1 LIPTIETDKEMKKPF
16 IIFYALII
24 YAVSELVWWGYMLMK
39 LQPQRIGMI
48 LGEGS
53 MFILILVV
61 GAYSLHASINKE
73 RKLQEQKRNFLL
85 SVTHELKSPL
95 ASIKILLQ
103 TIQKRSLTKE
113 QLLDFVSKSLLDVE
127 RLDDMV
133 ENMLLASKIDNRSY
147 TFPKNTF
154 NLSVLVD
161 SIVNRL
167 QITKC
172 DCNQQ
177 IIDAEIEPKIEITG
191 DKFALTSVVTNLIEN
206 AVKYS
211 SPCSAVAVK
220 LFSKDDKVYLEVADQ
235 GIGIADNEKTRI
247 FDKFYRVGSEDTRNT
262 KGTGLGLYIVK
273 EVLDKH
279 QASIKVRDNRPAGSV
294 FEVVFG

>member
-1 LIPTIETDKEMKKPF
+1 MKRSLV
-16 IIFYALII
+16 IFYAIII
-24 YAVSELVWWGYMLMK
+24 YALAELMWWGYMLVS
-39 LQPQRIGMI
+39 LQPRRFAMI
-48 LGEGS
+48 MGEGS
-53 MFILILVV
+53 MFIIVFLL
-61 GAYSLHASINKE
+61 GAYHMNASVRKE
-73 RKLQEQKRNFLL
+73 RKLMEQKKNFLL

-103 TIQKRSLTKE
+103 TIQKRDLTKA
-113 QLLDFVSKSLLDVE
+113 QILDFIDKSLLDVE

-133 ENMLLASKIDNRSY
+133 ENMLLASKIENRSY
-147 TFPKNTF
+147 SFPKAQF

-177 IIDAEIEPKIEITG
+177 IINAEIEPKIEITG
-191 DKFALTSVVTNLIEN
+191 DKFALTSVVTNLVEN

-211 SPCSAVAVK
+211 KPCMAVDVK
-220 LFSKDDKVYLEVADQ
+220 LFQKDGKVFFQVADH
-235 GIGIADNEKTRI
+235 GIGISDSEKTRI

-279 QASIKVRDNRPAGSV
+279 QASIRVKDNRPAGSV
-294 FEVVFG
+294 FEVVFA

>member
-1 LIPTIETDKEMKKPF
+1 MRRSF
-16 IIFYALII
+16 FIFYVLIVYALT
-24 YAVSELVWWGYMLMK
+24 ELAWWGYLLVKLMPSS
-39 LQPQRIGMI
+39 LGMI
-48 LGEGS
+48 VGEGS
-53 MFILILVV
+53 MFIIVFFV
-61 GAYSLHASINKE
+61 GAYFLHRSIMRE
-73 RKLQEQKRNFLL
+73 RKLQEQKKNFLL

-103 TIQKRSLTKE
+103 TIQKRHLTKE
-113 QLLDFVSKSLLDVE
+113 QMLDFIGKSLMDIE

-147 TFPKNTF
+147 TFPKAKF
-154 NLSVLVD
+154 SLSVLVD

-172 DCNQQ
+172 EGTQQ

-191 DKFALTSVVTNLIEN
+191 DKFALTSVVTNLVEN
-206 AVKYS
+206 AIKYS
-211 SPCSAVAVK
+211 GPCETVAVK
-220 LFSKDDKVYLEVADQ
+220 LFSKDGRIFLEVADH
-235 GIGIADNEKTRI
+235 GIGIADQEKNRI

-279 QASIKVRDNRPAGSV
+279 NASIKVKDNRPAGSI
-294 FEVVFG
+294 FEVIFD

>member
-1 LIPTIETDKEMKKPF
+1 MKKPF

>member
-1 LIPTIETDKEMKKPF
+1 MRRPF

-24 YAVSELVWWGYMLMK
+24 YALTELIWWGYLLVKLMPSS
-39 LQPQRIGMI
+39 LGMI
-48 LGEGS
+48 VGEGCI
-53 MFILILVV
+53 FIIVFLA
-61 GAYSLHASINKE
+61 GAIWLHRSIMRE

-103 TIQKRSLTKE
+103 TIQKRELTREQVLDFIAKSLT
-113 QLLDFVSKSLLDVE
+113 DIE

-133 ENMLLASKIDNRSY
+133 ENMLLASKIENRSY
-147 TFPKNTF
+147 TFPKAKF

-167 QITKC
+167 QLTKC
-172 DCNQQ
+172 ESNQQ
-177 IIDAEIEPKIEITG
+177 IIDAEIEPKIQITG

-206 AVKYS
+206 AIKYS
-211 SPCSAVAVK
+211 GPCETVAVK
-220 LFSKDDKVYLEVADQ
+220 LFSKDGRVYLQVADH
-235 GIGIADNEKTRI
+235 GIGIAEDEKSRI

-279 QASIKVRDNRPAGSV
+279 QASIKVKDNRPAGSI
-294 FEVVFG
+294 FEVVFD

>member
-1 LIPTIETDKEMKKPF
+1 MKRSF
-16 IIFYALII
+16 AIFYALII
-24 YAVSELVWWGYMLMK
+24 YAVAELIWWGYLLVKMMPSSL
-39 LQPQRIGMI
+39 GMI
-48 LGEGS
+48 LGEGCV
-53 MFILILVV
+53 FLVV
-61 GAYSLHASINKE
+61 LIAGAFYLHRSFLRE
-73 RKLQEQKRNFLL
+73 RKLQEQKKNFLL

-103 TIQKRSLTKE
+103 TIQKRDLSKE
-113 QLLDFVSKSLLDVE
+113 QTLNFIEKSLMDIE

-147 TFPKNTF
+147 TFPKDKF

-172 DCNQQ
+172 EGNQQ
-177 IIDAEIEPKIEITG
+177 IIDAEIEPKISITG

-206 AVKYS
+206 AIKYS
-211 SPCSAVAVK
+211 GPCQTVDVK
-220 LFSKDDKVYLEVADQ
+220 LFLKDTKVFLEVADR
-235 GIGIADNEKTRI
+235 GIGIADNEKHRI

>member
-1 LIPTIETDKEMKKPF
+1 MKRPF
-16 IIFYALII
+16 VIFYALII
-24 YAVSELVWWGYMLMK
+24 YALTELVWWGYLLVKLMPSS
-39 LQPQRIGMI
+39 LGMI
-48 LGEGS
+48 MGEGS
-53 MFILILVV
+53 IFIFVFLA
-61 GAYSLHASINKE
+61 GAYWLHRSIIKE

-103 TIQKRSLTKE
+103 TIQKRDLTK
-113 QLLDFVSKSLLDVE
+113 QQILDFVGQSLMDIE

-147 TFPKNTF
+147 TFPKDKF

-172 DCNQQ
+172 EGTQQ

-206 AVKYS
+206 AIKYS
-211 SPCSAVAVK
+211 GPCETVGVK
-220 LFSKDDKVYLEVADQ
+220 LFLKDDKVFLEVADH
-235 GIGIADNEKTRI
+235 GIGIADHEKNRI

-279 QASIKVRDNRPAGSV
+279 QASIKVKDNRPVGSI
-294 FEVVFG
+294 FEVVFD

>member
-1 LIPTIETDKEMKKPF
+1 MRRPF

-24 YAVSELVWWGYMLMK
+24 YALTELIWWGYLLVKMMPSSL
-39 LQPQRIGMI
+39 GMI
-48 LGEGS
+48 VGEGS
-53 MFILILVV
+53 IFIIVFLA
-61 GAYSLHASINKE
+61 GAIWLHRSIIRE
-73 RKLQEQKRNFLL
+73 RKLHEQKKNFLL

-103 TIQKRSLTKE
+103 TIQKRDLTREQVLDFIAKSLT
-113 QLLDFVSKSLLDVE
+113 DIE

-133 ENMLLASKIDNRSY
+133 ENMLLASKIENRSY
-147 TFPKNTF
+147 TFPKAQF

-167 QITKC
+167 QLTKC
-172 DCNQQ
+172 ETSQQ
-177 IIDAEIEPKIEITG
+177 IIDAEIEPKIQITG

-206 AVKYS
+206 AIKYS
-211 SPCSAVAVK
+211 RPCETVAVK
-220 LFSKDDKVYLEVADQ
+220 LFSKEGRVYLQVADH
-235 GIGIADNEKTRI
+235 GIGIADDEKGRI

-279 QASIKVRDNRPAGSV
+279 QASIKVKDNRPGGSI
-294 FEVVFG
+294 FEVIFD

>member
-1 LIPTIETDKEMKKPF
+1 MRKTLV
-16 IIFYALII
+16 IFYAIII
-24 YAVSELVWWGYMLMK
+24 YAVAELIWWGYMLVHLNPSRK
-39 LQPQRIGMI
+39 GMI
-48 LGEGS
+48 MGEGM
-53 MFILILVV
+53 MFVMVFLV
-61 GAYSLHASINKE
+61 GAYFLHQSLNKE
-73 RKLQEQKRNFLL
+73 AKLQEQKKNFLL

-95 ASIKILLQ
+95 ASI
-103 TIQKRSLTKE
+103 QKRDLTKT
-113 QLLDFVSKSLLDVE
+113 QILNFIDKSLLDVE

-147 TFPKNTF
+147 TFPKAKF
-154 NLSVLVD
+154 NMSVLVD

-167 QITKC
+167 QISKC

-177 IIDAEIEPKIEITG
+177 IINAEIEPKIEIIG
-191 DKFALTSVVTNLIEN
+191 DKFALTSVVTNLVEN

-211 SPCSAVAVK
+211 SPCETVNVK
-220 LFSKDDKVYLEVADQ
+220 LFEKDGKVYFQVADH
-235 GIGIADNEKTRI
+235 GIGIADSEKPRI

-279 QASIKVRDNRPAGSV
+279 QASIKVKDNRPAGSV
-294 FEVVFG
+294 FEVVFALT

>member
-1 LIPTIETDKEMKKPF
+1 MRRSLV
-16 IIFYALII
+16 IFYAIII
-24 YAVSELVWWGYMLMK
+24 YALAELMWWGYMLVN
-39 LQPQRIGMI
+39 LQPRRFAMI
-48 LGEGS
+48 MGEGS
-53 MFILILVV
+53 MFIIVFLT
-61 GAYSLHASINKE
+61 GAYYLHTSMKKE
-73 RKLQEQKRNFLL
+73 RKLIEQKKNFLL

-103 TIQKRSLTKE
+103 TIQKRDLTKA
-113 QLLDFVSKSLLDVE
+113 QILDFIDKSLLDVE

-147 TFPKNTF
+147 TFPKAQF

-177 IIDAEIEPKIEITG
+177 IINAEIEPKIEITG
-191 DKFALTSVVTNLIEN
+191 DKFALTSVVTNLVEN

-211 SPCSAVAVK
+211 KPCMAVDVK
-220 LFSKDDKVYLEVADQ
+220 LFQKDGKVYFQVADH
-235 GIGIADNEKTRI
+235 GIGISDSEKTRI

-279 QASIKVRDNRPAGSV
+279 QASIRVKDNRPAGSV
-294 FEVVFG
+294 FEVVFA

>member
-1 LIPTIETDKEMKKPF
+1 MRKTLV
-16 IIFYALII
+16 IFYAIII
-24 YAVSELVWWGYMLMK
+24 YAVAELIWWGYMLVHLNPSRK
-39 LQPQRIGMI
+39 GMI
-48 LGEGS
+48 MGEGM
-53 MFILILVV
+53 MFVMVFLV
-61 GAYSLHASINKE
+61 GAYFLHQSLNKE
-73 RKLQEQKRNFLL
+73 AKLQEQKKNFLL

-103 TIQKRSLTKE
+103 TIQKRDLTKT
-113 QLLDFVSKSLLDVE
+113 QILNFIDKSLLDVE

-147 TFPKNTF
+147 TFPKAKF
-154 NLSVLVD
+154 NMSVLVD

-167 QITKC
+167 QISKC

-177 IIDAEIEPKIEITG
+177 IINAEIEPKIEITG
-191 DKFALTSVVTNLIEN
+191 DKFALTSVVTNLVEN

-211 SPCSAVAVK
+211 SPCETVNVK
-220 LFSKDDKVYLEVADQ
+220 LFEKDGKVYFQVADH
-235 GIGIADNEKTRI
+235 GIGIADNEKPRI

-279 QASIKVRDNRPAGSV
+279 QASIKVKDNRPAGSV
-294 FEVVFG
+294 FEVVFALT

>member
-1 LIPTIETDKEMKKPF
+1 MKRSLV
-16 IIFYALII
+16 IFYAIII
-24 YAVSELVWWGYMLMK
+24 YALAELMWWGYMLVS
-39 LQPQRIGMI
+39 LQPRRFAMI
-48 LGEGS
+48 MGEGS
-53 MFILILVV
+53 MFIIVFLL
-61 GAYSLHASINKE
+61 GAYHMHASVKKE
-73 RKLQEQKRNFLL
+73 RKLMEQKKNFLL

-103 TIQKRSLTKE
+103 TIQKRDLTKA
-113 QLLDFVSKSLLDVE
+113 QILDFIDKSLLDVE

-147 TFPKNTF
+147 TFPKAQF

-177 IIDAEIEPKIEITG
+177 IINAEIEPKIEITG
-191 DKFALTSVVTNLIEN
+191 DKFALTSVVTNLVEN

-211 SPCSAVAVK
+211 KPCMAVDVK
-220 LFSKDDKVYLEVADQ
+220 LFQKDGKVFFQVADH
-235 GIGIADNEKTRI
+235 GIGISDSEKTRI

-279 QASIKVRDNRPAGSV
+279 QASIRVKDNRPAGSV
-294 FEVVFG
+294 FEVVFA

>member
-1 LIPTIETDKEMKKPF
+1 MKKSLV
-16 IIFYALII
+16 IFYATII
-24 YAVSELVWWGYMLMK
+24 YALAQLVWWGYRLVM
-39 LQPQRIGMI
+39 LQPTRIGMV

-53 MFILILVV
+53 MFILVFLL
-61 GAYSLHASINKE
+61 GAYSLHKSINHQQ
-73 RKLQEQKRNFLL
+73 KLQEQKKNFLL

-103 TIQKRSLTKE
+103 TIQKRDLTKA
-113 QLLDFVSKSLLDVE
+113 QVLNFIDKSLLDVE

-147 TFPKNTF
+147 TFPKAKF

-167 QITKC
+167 QISKC

-177 IIDAEIEPKIEITG
+177 IINAEIEPKIEITG
-191 DKFALTSVVTNLIEN
+191 DKFALTSVVTNLVEN

-211 SPCSAVAVK
+211 SPCETVNVK
-220 LFSKDDKVYLEVADQ
+220 LFEKEGKVYFQVADH
-235 GIGIADNEKTRI
+235 GIGISDNEKTRI

-279 QASIKVRDNRPAGSV
+279 QASIKVKDNRPAGSV
-294 FEVVFG
+294 FEVVFALT

>member
-1 LIPTIETDKEMKKPF
+1 MRRPF

-24 YAVSELVWWGYMLMK
+24 YALTELIWWGYLLVKLMPSS
-39 LQPQRIGMI
+39 LGMI
-48 LGEGS
+48 VGEGS
-53 MFILILVV
+53 IFIIVFV
-61 GAYSLHASINKE
+61 AGAIWMHRSIIRQ
-73 RKLQEQKRNFLL
+73 RKLQEQKKNFLL

-103 TIQKRSLTKE
+103 TIQKRELTRDQVLDFIGKSLT
-113 QLLDFVSKSLLDVE
+113 DIE

-147 TFPKNTF
+147 TFPKASF

-167 QITKC
+167 QLTKC
-172 DCNQQ
+172 ESSQQ
-177 IIDAEIEPKIEITG
+177 IIDAEIEPKIKITG

-211 SPCSAVAVK
+211 GPCETVAVK
-220 LFSKDDKVYLEVADQ
+220 LFSKDGKIFLQVADH
-235 GIGIADNEKTRI
+235 GIGIADEEKGRI
-247 FDKFYRVGSEDTRNT
+247 FDKFYRVGSENTRNT

-279 QASIKVRDNRPAGSV
+279 QASIKVKDNRPAGSI
-294 FEVVFG
+294 FEVVFD

>member
-1 LIPTIETDKEMKKPF
+1 MPSSL
-16 IIFYALII
+16 A
-24 YAVSELVWWGYMLMK
+24 
-39 LQPQRIGMI
+39 MI
-48 LGEGS
+48 TGEGS
-53 MFILILVV
+53 IFILVFSI
-61 GAYSLHASINKE
+61 GAFWLHRSIKRE
-73 RKLQEQKRNFLL
+73 RKLQEQKKNFLL

-103 TIQKRSLTKE
+103 TIQKRTLTKE
-113 QLLDFVSKSLLDVE
+113 QAMDFIGKALTDIE

-147 TFPKNTF
+147 TFPKDKF

-167 QITKC
+167 QLTKC
-172 DCNQQ
+172 DSNQQ
-177 IIDAEIEPKIEITG
+177 VIDAEIEPKIQITG

-206 AVKYS
+206 AIKYS
-211 SPCSAVAVK
+211 GPCEIVNVK
-220 LFSKDDKVYLEVADQ
+220 LFSKDGRIVLEVADH
-235 GIGIADNEKTRI
+235 GIGIADSEKSRI

-273 EVLDKH
+273 EVLEKH
-279 QASIKVRDNRPAGSV
+279 EASIKVKDNRPVGSI
-294 FEVVFG
+294 FEVVFD